1 MCTYAGC
8 SGACVRKLYVRMAGS
23 SGAGHV
29 HLQNFGFLEEKLS
42 DGLAKNA
49 SKRAKCQVCICRE
62 I

>member
-1 MCTYAGC
+1 MHTYMGC
-8 SGACVRKLYVRMAGS
+8 SEHMYVGS

-29 HLQNFGFLEEKLS
+29 HLQKMAFLEEKLS